1 MLFISDSLLVS
12 ISLGPCPSLQVYEG
26 KAIVKWVR
34 ENSSSPWNRQPV
46 RMDQLLSFGEPFVR
60 RSGLSFR
67 PGQVSYMAMHLAIV
81 GKAVQV
87 RWSSG
92 WREGV
97 VDQYDSILQQ
107 HRVVYM
113 DKEARGGGKR
123 GDSYWYVLR
132 VWAEKEKGEGE
143 LCVCANGQGWA
154 RHMSECNDGI
164 ALIPLLV
171 S

>member
-1 MLFISDSLLVS
+1 M
-12 ISLGPCPSLQVYEG
+12 YEG

-34 ENSSSPWNRQPV
+34 ENSTSPWNRQPV

-97 VDQYDSILQQ
+97 IDQYDSILQQ

-132 VWAEKEKGEGE
+132 VWAERKKEEGG
-143 LCVCANGQGWA
+143 LCVRTIMGKVKAHAC
-154 RHMSECNDGI
+154 M
-164 ALIPLLV
+164 
-171 S
+171 